1 MRQKRRTA
9 IIEAATAVFARQGFE
24 QTTMQEIANEAILGV
39 ATIFRYFPKKEH
51 LIVEVAANIV
61 HSEIEILQDV
71 LHAEGTCYEKME
83 RIFDTLVFY
92 HQAHYQQNSKL
103 IEAFEC
109 YVVLSKAPLEN
120 LQIYQDEYDQ
130 LIHLFTE
137 LAHLGERDGS
147 VRTDMNTVD
156 TLITMMNV
164 FGNFSKKMSMLHDT
178 DAFNTRVDLNQQFNI
193 LKTTFLSA
201 LKA

>member
-1 MRQKRRTA
+1 
-9 IIEAATAVFARQGFE
+9 
-24 QTTMQEIANEAILGV
+24 
-39 ATIFRYFPKKEH
+39 
-51 LIVEVAANIV
+51 
-61 HSEIEILQDV
+61 
-71 LHAEGTCYEKME
+71 
-83 RIFDTLVFY
+83 
-92 HQAHYQQNSKL
+92 
-103 IEAFEC
+103 
-109 YVVLSKAPLEN
+109 LEN
-120 LQIYQDEYDQ
+120 LQIYQDAYDQ

-164 FGNFSKKMSMLHDT
+164 FGNFSKKMSSLHDT
-178 DAFNTRVDLNQQFNI
+178 DAFHTRVDLNQQFNI